1 MGQALELEAHCF
13 IVREGKE
20 LLVICFAEVPGH
32 AYHIQTIISFL
43 TRKISILTLL
53 TAWGLF
59 SQT

>member
-20 LLVICFAEVPGH
+20 LLVVCFAEVPGH

-53 TAWGLF
+53 TA
-59 SQT
+59 